1 MQRSLDVNLSINNDV
16 EIKSVTILLVD
27 DEPAVLNVTSS
38 LLQILGYKVVA
49 VLTPR
54 EALAIVSDSHQQ
66 IDLIMTDIDMPEM
79 NGYELLEQ
87 IIAIRPGIRSLLV
100 SGRHANS
107 IKYNNR
113 LGEQTPFIPKP
124 YNSKLLQEKL
134 GLLLAE

>member
-1 MQRSLDVNLSINNDV
+1 MDLSINNNA
-16 EIKSVTILLVD
+16 ETKTLTILLVD
-27 DEPAVLNVTSS
+27 DEPVVLKVTESF
-38 LLQILGYKVVA
+38 LQNFGYRVIA

-54 EALAIVSDSHQQ
+54 EALAIASDHHQQ
-66 IDLIMTDIDMPEM
+66 IDLFITDIDMPEM

-113 LGEQTPFIPKP
+113 MGEQTPFIPKP

-134 GLLLAE
+134 ELLLAE